1 MLIFE
6 GLFYALGSGILALFL
21 SVLLNPLTGYA
32 LEKSFWFFSYRFTI
46 MPAFATI
53 PIFALLGYLIPVL
66 FYKSAT
72 KQSVVERLREVE
84 Q

>member
-1 MLIFE
+1 
-6 GLFYALGSGILALFL
+6 
-21 SVLLNPLTGYA
+21 
-32 LEKSFWFFSYRFTI
+32 

-84 Q
+84 